1 LVLGFVVCGFAAY
14 TVYNWI
20 YEPNVSIEEENFKLT
35 IPSKSSFQSVTE
47 LLAKEELIEDEKSF
61 SFVAKLM
68 KYDKTNVPAGQYE
81 IKNGWSNRELISMLR
96 SGNQKSVTVTFN
108 NHRKIDEFAGKV
120 SSYLEIDSLELLQYI
135 LDPHTLDT
143 YEKDTQNVM
152 SLFIPNSYKYFWN
165 IDKEDLVQ
173 KLADEGEKFWS
184 KNNREQ
190 KREMAGITRE
200 EVYTLAS
207 IVEKESLLKKEK
219 PIIAGVYLNRIKRD
233 IALQADPTVVFGVG
247 DFTIRRVLNK
257 HLEYDSPYNTYLYPG
272 LPPGP
277 IYMPSIE
284 SIDAVLEPKEH
295 QYLYF
300 CAKPGFDGGHLF
312 AANLTAHNKNANDY
326 HRWLNQQNIKR

>member
-1 LVLGFVVCGFAAY
+1 MIVGGIAAY
-14 TVYNWI
+14 TIYNWI
-20 YEPNVSIEEENFKLT
+20 YAPNVNLSEDSFSLT
-35 IPSKSSFQSVTE
+35 IPSKSSFQSVTDI
-47 LLAKEELIEDEKSF
+47 LIKEQIIEDEKSF
-61 SFVAKLM
+61 AFVSKLM
-68 KYDKTNVPAGQYE
+68 KYNKSNVPAGLYE
-81 IKNGWSNRELISMLR
+81 IKNGWNNRELISLLR
-96 SGNQKSVTVTFN
+96 AGNQKSVTVTFN

-120 SSYLEIDSLELLQYI
+120 SSYLEVDSLELLSYI
-135 LDPHTLDT
+135 LDPKTL
-143 YEKDTQNVM
+143 EKYGKDSQNVM

-165 IDKEDLVQ
+165 IDKADLIER
-173 KLADEGEKFWS
+173 LAEEGDKFWNKS
-184 KNNREQ
+184 NREQ
-190 KREMAGITRE
+190 RREAAGMTRE

-233 IALQADPTVVFGVG
+233 IALQADPTVVFGLG

-257 HLEYDSPYNTYLYPG
+257 HLEFDSPYNTYLYPG

-284 SIDAVLEPKEH
+284 SIDAVLEPEDH

-312 AANLTAHNKNANDY
+312 AANLTAHNKNANVY
-326 HRWLNQQNIKR
+326 HRWLNQQNIK